1 MTLANEITPDELAA
15 RLASDNKPFL
25 LDVRNPYEVAIASI
39 PGTSLV
45 IPLDQLAERI
55 GELDK
60 ATEMVIYCRS
70 GARSGRAVEFLRY
83 HGFTKLTNLAG
94 GILRWS
100 DDVDPS
106 VQKY

>member
-1 MTLANEITPDELAA
+1 MSQLAEITPQELAE
-15 RLASDNKPFL
+15 RLKSVDRPFL
-25 LDVRNPYEVAIASI
+25 LDVRNPYEVAIATI

-45 IPLDQLAERI
+45 ISLDQLPERLT
-55 GELDK
+55 ELDK
-60 ATEMVIYCRS
+60 DADMVIYCRS

-83 HGFTKLTNLAG
+83 HGFQKAVNLAG

-100 DDVDPS
+100 DDVDPT